1 MARAFR
7 QQTPVFFAVRA
18 GEAGLLLHGDP
29 LKLLSLLARVCAVLA
44 GAILTVITLVT
55 CVSLIGRNTIGT
67 TLVGDY
73 ELTAAAA
80 GAAVAMFLPWCQLKR
95 ENIIVDFF
103 TARLSAVTNS
113 RLDRFGSL
121 VLGAVMLLLAW
132 RTAIGG
138 ISAFRSNS
146 TTMML
151 GFPEWIVYAAMVP
164 PIVLTGVIALVQ
176 TVYGDFSE
184 QGQ

>member
-1 MARAFR
+1 MK
-7 QQTPVFFAVRA
+7 V
-18 GEAGLLLHGDP
+18 
-29 LKLLSLLARVCAVLA
+29 LSLLARACAILA
-44 GAILTVITLVT
+44 GVILTAITLVT

-80 GAAVAMFLPWCQLKR
+80 GAAVALFMPWCQLKR
-95 ENIIVDFF
+95 DNIIVDFF
-103 TARLSAVTNS
+103 TARASARTNDL
-113 RLDRFGSL
+113 LDRFGAL
-121 VLGAVMLLLAW
+121 LLGAVMVLLAW
-132 RTAIGG
+132 RTAVGG

-164 PIVLTGVIALVQ
+164 PLVLTAVIALVQ
-176 TVYGDFSE
+176 TGFGDFEE

>member
-1 MARAFR
+1 M
-7 QQTPVFFAVRA
+7 
-18 GEAGLLLHGDP
+18 
-29 LKLLSLLARVCAVLA
+29 LSLLARVCAVLA
-44 GAILTVITLVT
+44 GAILTIITLVT

-80 GAAVAMFLPWCQLKR
+80 GAAVAMFLPWCQLRR

-103 TARLSAVTNS
+103 TARLSPAVNS
-113 RLDRFGSL
+113 QLDRVGSL
-121 VLGAVMLLLAW
+121 ILGAVMLLLAW
-132 RTAIGG
+132 RTTVGG

>member
-1 MARAFR
+1 M
-7 QQTPVFFAVRA
+7 
-18 GEAGLLLHGDP
+18 
-29 LKLLSLLARVCAVLA
+29 LSLLARVCAVLA
-44 GAILTVITLVT
+44 GAILTIITLVT

-80 GAAVAMFLPWCQLKR
+80 GAAVAMFLPWCQLRR

-103 TARLSAVTNS
+103 TARLSPAVNS
-113 RLDRFGSL
+113 QLDRVGSL
-121 VLGAVMLLLAW
+121 ILGAVMLLLAW
-132 RTAIGG
+132 RTTIGG
-138 ISAFRSNS
+138 MSAFRSNS